1 MYALYNRNA
10 VPIKCSNLIQCYTDM
25 KNDKEYTSIR
35 LTKDTVKRLQSRG
48 TFNDSYES
56 IIKNLLDKTGSGND
70 TKNSVMVR
78 SPHDEQ

>member
-1 MYALYNRNA
+1 
-10 VPIKCSNLIQCYTDM
+10 M

>member
-10 VPIKCSNLIQCYTDM
+10 VTIKCSNVIHCYTDM

-48 TFNDSYES
+48 KFNDSYES
-56 IIKNLLDKTGSGND
+56 IIKNLLDKTESGNYA
-70 TKNSVMVR
+70 
-78 SPHDEQ
+78 